1 MEVTGPSARLKAL
14 RIAYGLSLREA
25 AARAGIPASSWQTA
39 EEGALP
45 NATRAVVMA
54 RLLNTTVETIWGDSV
69 LPEAPN
75 AATVPA

>member
-1 MEVTGPSARLKAL
+1 MEVTGPSGRLKAL
-14 RIAYGLSLREA
+14 RIAHGLSLREA

-54 RLLNTTVETIWGDSV
+54 RLLNTTVEAIWGDAV
-69 LPEAPN
+69 LPEAS
-75 AATVPA
+75 ATSVPA